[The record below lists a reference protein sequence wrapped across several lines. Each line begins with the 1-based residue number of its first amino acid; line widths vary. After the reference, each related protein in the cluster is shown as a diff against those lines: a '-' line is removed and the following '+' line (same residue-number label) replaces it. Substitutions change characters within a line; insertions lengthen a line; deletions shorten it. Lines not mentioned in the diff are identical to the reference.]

1 MLEEITFRGTG
12 AGGHSMAKA
21 SGKSSPSRLRE
32 WTATPRT
39 DVLIIG
45 GGING
50 LAVFRELALQGVSV
64 TLVEKADYC
73 SGASAA
79 SSHMIHGGIR
89 YLENGEIRL
98 VRESLLERNRLLKNA
113 PHYVKPLK
121 TTIPIFSLLSGL
133 LSAPFRLFLHRSGKP
148 KERGALLIKVGLML
162 YDTFGR
168 DGGTMP
174 RHQFFGRKKTLELM
188 PEVNRDVQFSAHYYD
203 AAIEN
208 PERLAID
215 LLQDGLECGDHARA
229 MNYVKAAGFS
239 DGGVTLEDELTGET
253 LTMEASLIVNTSG
266 PWTDLTNQ
274 GLGLSTRYMGGT
286 KGSHIV
292 LDNPELFR
300 ACNSREIFF
309 ENSDGRIVLMYPLL
323 GRVLVGTTDIPVDDP
338 ENVEC
343 TEEEVD
349 YFFDLVGHVFPHIA
363 LDRSQIVFR
372 YSGVRPLP
380 AAGDLSPGVISRDY
394 RLVEDS
400 LGGTP
405 VVSLV
410 GGKWTTF
417 RAIGENLADT
427 VLETLGVPRKY
438 STESLS
444 IGGGKDFP
452 TTEQA
457 VERWID
463 QHGHGRDRER
473 VRQLLDRYGTGARRL
488 LDHLGS
494 APETPLQHTEGYS
507 REEIED
513 LVRHEAVFT
522 LSDLIFRRTTLGF
535 RGEVQPASV
544 KELADIL
551 ASVRSWNTADTTS
564 QVNSIKVEGALAA

>member
-1 MLEEITFRGTG
+1 
-12 AGGHSMAKA
+12 MAKA
-21 SGKSSPSRLRE
+21 KTSASSARLGQ
-32 WTATPRT
+32 WASDTNTS
-39 DVLIIG
+39 VLVVG

-64 TLVEKADYC
+64 TLVEKSDYC

-121 TTIPIFSLLSGL
+121 TTIPIFSFFSGL
-133 LSAPFRLFLHRSGKP
+133 LSAPFRLFFHRSGKP

-174 RHQFFGRKKTLELM
+174 RHQFAGRKKTLALM
-188 PEVNRDVQFSAHYYD
+188 PEVNKDVRFSAHYYD

-215 LLQDGLECGDHARA
+215 LLQDGLECGPHARA
-229 MNYVKAAGFS
+229 MNYVKAESFDNGQ
-239 DGGVTLEDELTGET
+239 VVLRDELTGEALPMT
-253 LTMEASLIVNTSG
+253 ASLIVNTSG
-266 PWTDLTNQ
+266 PWTDITNH
-274 GLGLSTRYMGGT
+274 GLGIPSRYMGGT

-292 LDNPELFR
+292 LDNPALFA

-309 ENSDGRIVLMYPLL
+309 ENRDGRIVLMYPLL
-323 GRVLVGTTDIPVDDP
+323 GRVLVGTTDIPVDNPD
-338 ENVEC
+338 NVEC

-349 YFFDLVGHVFPHIA
+349 YFFDLVRHVFPDIV
-363 LDRSQIVFR
+363 LDRSQIVYR

-394 RLVEDS
+394 RIVEDTV
-400 LGGTP
+400 GGVP
-405 VVSLV
+405 LVSLV

-417 RAIGENLADT
+417 RAIGEHMVDT
-427 VLETLGVPRKY
+427 VLERLGTTREI
-438 STESLS
+438 STVSLP
-444 IGGGKDFP
+444 IGGGEDFP
-452 TTEQA
+452 TTELA

-463 QHGHGRDRER
+463 EHGAGRDRDR
-473 VRQLLDRYGTGARRL
+473 VRQLLDRYGTTAARL
-488 LDHLGS
+488 LSSLGS
-494 APETPLQHTEGYS
+494 AEETPLVHTEGYS

-513 LVRHEAVFT
+513 IVRHEAVFT
-522 LSDLIFRRTTLGF
+522 LSDLVHRRTTLGF
-535 RGEVQPASV
+535 RGEVSSESLN
-544 KELADIL
+544 ELAEIL
-551 ASVRSWNTADTTS
+551 GAVRGWAQGATASEVE
-564 QVNSIKVEGALAA
+564 SIRVEKAVAA

>member
-1 MLEEITFRGTG
+1 
-12 AGGHSMAKA
+12 MAKA
-21 SGKSSPSRLRE
+21 KTSASTARLGQ
-32 WTATPRT
+32 WASDT
-39 DVLIIG
+39 DTTVLVVG

-50 LAVFRELALQGVSV
+50 LAVFRELALQGVPV
-64 TLVEKADYC
+64 TLVEKNDYC

-121 TTIPIFSLLSGL
+121 TTIPIFSFFSGV
-133 LSAPFRLFLHRSGKP
+133 LSAPIRLFFHRSGKP
-148 KERGALLIKVGLML
+148 KERGALLIKLGLML

-174 RHQFFGRKKTLELM
+174 RHQFAGRKKTLALM
-188 PEVNRDVQFSAHYYD
+188 PEVNKDVRFSAHYYD

-215 LLQDGLECGDHARA
+215 LLQDGLECGPHARA
-229 MNYVKAAGFS
+229 MNYVKAESFE
-239 DGGVTLEDELTGET
+239 DGQVVLRDELTGET
-253 LTMEASLIVNTSG
+253 LPMTASVIVNTSG
-266 PWTDLTNQ
+266 PWTDITNH
-274 GLGLSTRYMGGT
+274 GLGISSRYMGGT

-292 LDNPELFR
+292 LDNPELFA

-323 GRVLVGTTDIPVDDP
+323 GRVLVGTTDIPVDNPD
-338 ENVEC
+338 NVEC

-349 YFFDLVGHVFPHIA
+349 YFFDLVGHVFPDIA
-363 LDRSQIVFR
+363 LDRSQIVYR

-394 RLVEDS
+394 RIVEDTVGDVP
-400 LGGTP
+400 L
-405 VVSLV
+405 VSLV

-417 RAIGENLADT
+417 RAIGEHMVDT
-427 VLETLGVPRKY
+427 VLERLGITREV
-438 STESLS
+438 STVSLP
-444 IGGGKDFP
+444 IGGGEGFP

-463 QHGHGRDRER
+463 EHGAGRDRDR
-473 VRQLLDRYGTGARRL
+473 VRQLLARYGTTASRL
-488 LDHLGS
+488 LNSLGS
-494 APETPLQHTEGYS
+494 AEETPLVHTEGYS

-513 LVRHEAVFT
+513 IVRHEAVFT
-522 LSDLIFRRTTLGF
+522 LSDLVHRRTTLGF
-535 RGEVQPASV
+535 RGEVSSESLN
-544 KELADIL
+544 ELAEIL
-551 ASVRSWNTADTTS
+551 GSVRGWAQGDTAS
-564 QVNSIKVEGALAA
+564 EVESIRVEKAVAA